1 MNLSKS
7 RAVDRPI
14 HESNLHE
21 LEHCQHPQSELL
33 SFILCA
39 WIMTSTQS
47 RGDMIHGDP
56 LQHGLFLQKSSC
68 HDLSI
73 FYFKKKW
80 SEYLIA
86 SRHWPTMIL
95 PSFRLVTYHWVF
107 RDRLS
112 GRLPFGQGTSYMSNN
127 SIRPQPRNIAICM
140 EVKDGNY
147 CAPEMYKWNLNIGK
161 VTFDFSG
168 CLVQVRV

>member
-73 FYFKKKW
+73 T
-80 SEYLIA
+80 L
-86 SRHWPTMIL
+86 HIL
-95 PSFRLVTYHWVF
+95 GQ
-107 RDRLS
+107 RLS
-112 GRLPFGQGTSYMSNN
+112 GWLLFADGLQTSDVSNN
-127 SIRPQPRNIAICM
+127 S
-140 EVKDGNY
+140 
-147 CAPEMYKWNLNIGK
+147 L
-161 VTFDFSG
+161 
-168 CLVQVRV
+168 